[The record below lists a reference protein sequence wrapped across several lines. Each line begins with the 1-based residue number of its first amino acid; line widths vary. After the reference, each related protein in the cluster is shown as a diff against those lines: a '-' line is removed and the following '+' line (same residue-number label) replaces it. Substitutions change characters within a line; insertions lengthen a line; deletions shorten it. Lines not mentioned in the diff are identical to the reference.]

1 MVDVIACFLTWS
13 IRNQEL
19 CNSFS
24 ETEKIFKGEE
34 GLA

>member
-13 IRNQEL
+13 IRNREL

-24 ETEKIFKGEE
+24 ETEKIFNRVG
-34 GLA
+34 GGD